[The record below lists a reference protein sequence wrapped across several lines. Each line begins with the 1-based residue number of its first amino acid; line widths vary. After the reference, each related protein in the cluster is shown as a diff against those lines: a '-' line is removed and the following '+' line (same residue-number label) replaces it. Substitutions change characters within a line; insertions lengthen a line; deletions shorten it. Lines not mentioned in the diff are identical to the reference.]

1 MIRYRK
7 VHITKY
13 TNLMFTLDIS
23 RVDQLVAAWSQKTE
37 KPQTSWRAIATRE
50 ATATP
55 LWDVLSPNLSAL
67 SHADVEISVL

>member
-1 MIRYRK
+1 MS
-7 VHITKY
+7 

-50 ATATP
+50 ATDTSLGCFESKSLNAIARGCG
-55 LWDVLSPNLSAL
+55 D
-67 SHADVEISVL
+67 ICF